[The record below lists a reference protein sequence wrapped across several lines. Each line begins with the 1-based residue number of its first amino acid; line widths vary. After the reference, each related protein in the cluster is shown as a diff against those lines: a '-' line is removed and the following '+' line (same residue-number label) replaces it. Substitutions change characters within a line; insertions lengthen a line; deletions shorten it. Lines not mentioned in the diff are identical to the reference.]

1 MANLHPAHPGV
12 WFDHAANALKHR
24 DEPRLRASMPAI
36 VYEHLAYWTCSEPV
50 KMLWRINVFRKGVE
64 NNVDIWANDKAM
76 ALSKMITLLQ
86 RADSF
91 NAMWVSN
98 MFGVSGNGNVLMT
111 FKFDRG
117 ISVERM
123 HAVVASWYGST
134 NFNLFHLG
142 FEISDGLLVDH
153 GVEPGSLL
161 EFRRAPAFL
170 LLPSDD
176 PGFVIQVIKNHFD
189 NNRSTEAA
197 DAMRGWVWFLASRKD
212 GCQLVQKVM
221 RNVELVDLG
230 HLVSELHGR
239 VLQGCRCPHANFVLQ
254 CAIQA
259 SPAYLVSF
267 MSTEL
272 APFVQK
278 MARHKFGCR
287 IIMCMLE
294 HGSGG
299 VIPEAVNV
307 YAKELSHD
315 RYGSYVVQC
324 LLEHGTVEQ
333 QSSVVFALGSQNV
346 QLALEAACH
355 KSASYVVQCALK
367 SSAPGS
373 ADLKHTLSTC
383 VRILAY
389 DVWGSRVLKT
399 MM

>member
-91 NAMWVSN
+91 NAMWVLN

-170 LLPSDD
+170 LLPSDAAS
-176 PGFVIQVIKNHFD
+176 IFD
-189 NNRSTEAA
+189 CLMT
-197 DAMRGWVWFLASRKD
+197 
-212 GCQLVQKVM
+212 
-221 RNVELVDLG
+221 
-230 HLVSELHGR
+230 
-239 VLQGCRCPHANFVLQ
+239 
-254 CAIQA
+254 
-259 SPAYLVSF
+259 
-267 MSTEL
+267 
-272 APFVQK
+272 
-278 MARHKFGCR
+278 
-287 IIMCMLE
+287 
-294 HGSGG
+294 
-299 VIPEAVNV
+299 
-307 YAKELSHD
+307 D
-315 RYGSYVVQC
+315 R
-324 LLEHGTVEQ
+324 
-333 QSSVVFALGSQNV
+333 
-346 QLALEAACH
+346 
-355 KSASYVVQCALK
+355 
-367 SSAPGS
+367 
-373 ADLKHTLSTC
+373 
-383 VRILAY
+383 RILAECLHILS
-389 DVWGSRVLKT
+389 GSRSGIFAANTLYPAHVQV
-399 MM
+399 MASRSVIVC